1 MSSLTPVII
10 TSVFGGGAVTGLGTL
25 GRWVTDE
32 RARRRTEKATAS
44 LTPLRQKSYELRV
57 AAQADEVLQDTIDTL
72 RENLR
77 ELRSEFAQYRLDTT
91 AQRQSDLVEHGRQR
105 VLDHEELDR
114 LRQEIS
120 DQSAV
125 IAKLKFE
132 LQGYRSGTAP

>member
-1 MSSLTPVII
+1 MSSLAPLLL
-10 TSVFGGGAVTGLGTL
+10 SVVGGGTVTSAVAAA
-25 GRWVTDE
+25 RYITDE
-32 RARRRTEKATAS
+32 RTRRRTEKATAS